1 MQHAIATYRNRRESG
16 EDGTGVKDDFYD
28 AQLFRV
34 DTVATIEMGEDTA
47 DAWIIEMTIFYS
59 IGLPQDNMSL
69 DERKRLVVR
78 SRKFLSP
85 KRQTIPQRH

>member
-1 MQHAIATYRNRRESG
+1 M
-16 EDGTGVKDDFYD
+16 
-28 AQLFRV
+28 
-34 DTVATIEMGEDTA
+34 ATIEMGEDTA

-78 SRKFLSP
+78 SWNFCLLNDTLYHKGIDGIWRRGLA
-85 KRQTIPQRH
+85 I